1 MARVDT
7 KLEMLRAVPLFAS
20 MRPKDLESLGRLADT
35 IDLPAGKTLM
45 RQGDH
50 GGEMFVIASGSVGVE
65 REGRRVAT
73 LGRGETV
80 GEMALLSEAPRRAT
94 VTTLE
99 PTTVF
104 AIQHR
109 EFHTL
114 MNDSAELRNCIFE
127 NLAKRVLELDQ
138 SPAH

>member
-1 MARVDT
+1 MAATDT
-7 KLEMLRAVPLFAS
+7 KLQMLKSVPLFAA
-20 MRPKDLESLGRLADT
+20 MRPKDLASLERLTDT

-45 RQGDH
+45 REGDN
-50 GGEMFVIASGSVGVE
+50 GNEMFVIASGSVGVE
-65 REGRRVAT
+65 RGGRQVAKM
-73 LGRGETV
+73 GPGEAV
-80 GEMALLSEAPRRAT
+80 GEMALLSEGPRRAT

-114 MNDSAELRNCIFE
+114 MADSAELRTCIFE
-127 NLAKRVLELDQ
+127 NLAKRVLALDEDG
-138 SPAH
+138 AH

>member
-50 GGEMFVIASGSVGVE
+50 GGEMFVISSGSVAVE

-99 PTTVF
+99 ATTVF

>member
-1 MARVDT
+1 
-7 KLEMLRAVPLFAS
+7 
-20 MRPKDLESLGRLADT
+20 MRPKDLESLGQLADT
-35 IDLPAGKTLM
+35 IDLPAGKVLM

-65 REGRRVAT
+65 RGGKRVAT
-73 LGRGETV
+73 LGPGETV

-99 PTTVF
+99 PTRVF
-104 AIQHR
+104 ALQHR

-127 NLAKRVLELDQ
+127 NLARRVLELDQ
-138 SPAH
+138 TAAH